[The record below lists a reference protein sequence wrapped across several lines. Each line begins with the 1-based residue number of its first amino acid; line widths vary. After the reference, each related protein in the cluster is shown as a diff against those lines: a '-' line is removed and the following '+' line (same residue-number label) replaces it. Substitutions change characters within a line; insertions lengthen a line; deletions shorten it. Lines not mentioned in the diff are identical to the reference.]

1 MIDLKTITDQD
12 FDTTQAI
19 RLLAR
24 QVAELTRAVDR
35 LQAQADRAQATKPTP
50 KGELKEK

>member
-24 QVAELTRAVDR
+24 QVAELTRAVER
-35 LQAQADRAQATKPTP
+35 LQSQVDLAQPKKPTP
-50 KGELKEK
+50 KSELKEK